1 MEITTIIIAAV
12 GLYLL
17 FKFKVM
23 AVGSKAGET
32 YVTVVENKLDLV
44 EIESEMTHKE
54 ELTKLLAKAKEMKVS
69 KDANKSSIMEILNG
83 KAE

>member
-1 MEITTIIIAAV
+1 MEITTIVIALI

>member
-1 MEITTIIIAAV
+1 MEVTTIVIALI

-32 YVTVVENKLDLV
+32 YVQVVENKLDLV

-69 KDANKSSIMEILNG
+69 KDANKASIMEILNG